1 MIVRNSVPLIVAICL
16 SVFMFAVSAAADVP
30 FSGVFDE
37 DELTDAAADVR
48 QTILAAEAGGVT
60 QTYPIILVPGYLGTD
75 QYDVALVEMDYWYNI
90 EEALEDAGYVEVHV
104 ADITAVGYSSA
115 GPITQL
121 DWYEG
126 ETYDA
131 YIEPDPDCVGRS
143 HELKEIV
150 TAVLADNL
158 LNASKVNII
167 AHSQGA
173 LTSRWM
179 ISQLGMAD
187 QVNALITLSGANKG
201 VDLTKLAVGEVSL
214 PSFIIDPVESALS
227 WVIGG
232 VTDSSE
238 TSDVRGSH
246 IEMWPEYTE
255 NVFNPHCP
263 DMQGVK
269 YFSFSGKMNATY
281 MLSEFWLIH
290 SLYQLDYFNVASDD
304 GLVSVHSTK
313 GPFHDDPDPDI
324 ADNWTWMGEVVGK
337 KVIPGTGIESDLFGV
352 YWGVD
357 HGEFMNFPMGL
368 TEVFHFDTSQF
379 YIDCARLLDAYS
391 D

>member
-1 MIVRNSVPLIVAICL
+1 MDVLKPVFFSLIFFLFTA
-16 SVFMFAVSAAADVP
+16 FMPAFADLP
-30 FSGVFDE
+30 FKGVFNE
-37 DELTDAAADVR
+37 KELTPAAVQVR
-48 QTILAAEAGGVT
+48 QTIISAETAGVT
-60 QTYPIILVPGYLGTD
+60 QIYPIVLVPGYLGTD
-75 QYDVALVEMDYWYNI
+75 KYEVGFVEMDYWLKI
-90 EEALEDAGYVEVHV
+90 ERALEDAGFTEVHV
-104 ADITAVGYSSA
+104 ADITGAGYSSA

-121 DWYEG
+121 PWYDG

-143 HELKEIV
+143 HELK
-150 TAVLADNL
+150 AVVEHIIGSNG

-187 QVNALITLSGANKG
+187 RVNALISLSGANKG

-214 PSFIIDPVESALS
+214 PPSIVNPTESLLS

-232 VTDSSE
+232 VTDSAGSHA
-238 TSDVRGSH
+238 RGSH
-246 IEMWPEYTE
+246 VEMWPEYTE
-255 NVFNPHCP
+255 NVFNPNCP
-263 DMQGVK
+263 DMPGVK
-269 YFSFSGKMNATY
+269 YFSFSGKMNWNY

-290 SLYQLDYFNVASDD
+290 ALYKTDYFNVREDD
-304 GLVSVHSTK
+304 GLISVHSTK
-313 GPFHDDPDPDI
+313 GPFHDHPDPNI
-324 ADNWTWMGEVVGK
+324 AGNWIWMGEVVGK
-337 KVIPGTGIESDLFGV
+337 KVIPGTGIESDVLGV

-357 HGEFMNFPMGL
+357 HGEFMNFPLGL
-368 TEVFHFDTSQF
+368 TELFHFDTSRF
-379 YIDCARLLDAYS
+379 FVDCARLLNAYS